1 MKNLSNADKY
11 LKMRHEFSFFTYE
24 SYSYSFKNDV
34 FFAEFHFNLA
44 DQYAF
49 KPTLSFPARDFYNWE
64 NLPEKLIQN
73 IVFHIGMVEL
83 ISYWKAACPSRV
95 IVKPHLLDKTQ
106 IAFWKK
112 IYFNGL
118 GEFFYLNNIQ
128 AGMDDFME
136 ILADTGSELEKTVL
150 LTDQSVIVPIG
161 GGKDSVVSL
170 ELLKQSGENILPLI
184 MNPRGASLETAEV
197 GGFGRDKI
205 IEINRSIHP
214 QLLALNELGFLNGHT
229 PFSAVLAFVTL
240 LAAAFTGKQNIALS
254 NESSANEATV
264 ENTNVNHQYS
274 KSYEFENDFRTYV
287 DTYITSNFKYFSFLR
302 PFSELQIASL
312 FAKYPKYFTGFKS
325 CNAGSKT
332 DIWCCNCPK
341 CLFAFMILSPF
352 IKRKTMISIFG
363 KDLLNDESMK
373 LYFDELTGIAKVKP
387 FECVGTVEE
396 VNIAATMLIQQIPD
410 EEMPLLLK
418 YYQTMPDY
426 QQYKKLDL
434 TKFLKAFNEE
444 HFLETKFVEIL
455 KQNLK

>member
-1 MKNLSNADKY
+1 MKNLSNTDKY
-11 LKMRHEFSFFTYE
+11 LKMRREFSFFTYE
-24 SYSYSFKNDV
+24 SYTYTLKNDV

-44 DQYAF
+44 DQYSF
-49 KPTLSFPARDFYNWE
+49 RPTLSFPARDFYQWA

-83 ISYWKAACPSRV
+83 ISYWKAACPSTV
-95 IVKPHLLDKTQ
+95 NVKPHLLDKNQ

-136 ILADTGSELEKTVL
+136 IVADTGIKLEKTAI
-150 LTDQSVIVPIG
+150 LTDHSVIVPIG

-170 ELLKQSGENILPLI
+170 ELLKQSGKDIIPLI

-197 GGFGRDKI
+197 GGFRRDEI

-240 LAAAFTGKQNIALS
+240 LAAVFTGKQNIALS

-287 DTYITSNFKYFSFLR
+287 DTYITSNIKYFSFLR

-312 FAKYPKYFTGFKS
+312 FAKYPTYFTGFKS

-332 DIWCCNCPK
+332 DVWCCNCPK

-352 IKRKTMISIFG
+352 IERKKMVSIFG
-363 KDLLNDESMK
+363 KDLLDDENMK

-396 VNIAATMLIQQIPD
+396 VNLAATMLIQQIP
-410 EEMPLLLK
+410 EAELPLLLK
-418 YYQTMPDY
+418 YYQNTHDY
-426 QQYKKLDL
+426 QQYKKLDS
-434 TKFLKAFNEE
+434 TKFLKAFNKEN
-444 HFLETKFVEIL
+444 FLETEFVEIL